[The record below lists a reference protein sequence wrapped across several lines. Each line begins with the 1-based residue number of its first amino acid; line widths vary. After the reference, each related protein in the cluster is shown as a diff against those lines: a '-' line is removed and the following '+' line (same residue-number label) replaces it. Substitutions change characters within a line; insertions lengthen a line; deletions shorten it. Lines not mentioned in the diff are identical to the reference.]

1 MIIVLCWQN
10 LKNLTWKKLHSLFTK
25 LWVKRFYMNL
35 IFVLNKYMAYFE
47 PTSKFLG
54 VSIHC
59 LPGSEFYSSPK
70 LRRTKSKTFLW
81 LDRDMTINQ
90 KCYCSSG
97 SLCCSILCAN
107 LYEVRRT
114 CCDLNYISIKDL
126 CVTTIQYPI
135 DLFTW
140 RIKEINLN

>member
-59 LPGSEFYSSPK
+59 LPGSDFYSSPK

-81 LDRDMTINQ
+81 LDRDNEPKMLLFFWVFVLFDTMCKPLRSQADLLRLKLYIH
-90 KCYCSSG
+90 KRLVCYNN
-97 SLCCSILCAN
+97 SIPHRSFHLKN
-107 LYEVRRT
+107 KR
-114 CCDLNYISIKDL
+114 N
-126 CVTTIQYPI
+126 
-135 DLFTW
+135 
-140 RIKEINLN
+140 